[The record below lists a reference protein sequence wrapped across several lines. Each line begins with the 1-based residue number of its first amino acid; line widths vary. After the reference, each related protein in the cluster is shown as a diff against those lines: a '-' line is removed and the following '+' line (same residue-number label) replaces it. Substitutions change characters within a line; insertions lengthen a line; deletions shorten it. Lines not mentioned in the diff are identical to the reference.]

1 MRDIGEIWVV
11 SLQAVLHL
19 NLVIERN
26 TTKKIDSLSIGFI
39 KKTFLK
45 LANKG
50 LYPDTFASF
59 VPNTKS
65 NKRIQM
71 QELCN
76 SNM

>member
-11 SLQAVLHL
+11 SVLHL

-26 TTKKIDSLSIGFI
+26 TTKKFDSLSIGFI
-39 KKTFLK
+39 KKSFLK
-45 LANKG
+45 LANKC

-65 NKRIQM
+65 NKDKDTNARTV
-71 QELCN
+71 
-76 SNM
+76 